1 MSFIYHYSM
10 DSSDRNRAY
19 QWAQLSA
26 SIDSFACL
34 FLFLSVDD
42 FLSRYIFPQVPLRS
56 FSISV
61 KFFLSLLSTSFVS
74 TVLTICGLIP
84 AVPKHSSYSQKQLWL
99 TSLEQHNFTLWLWI
113 SYVSFLFYFIDW
125 KFDSFFFFFFLLYI
139 ISFFILLPLFFA
151 VFLSLFY

>member
-99 TSLEQHNFTLWLWI
+99 TSLEQHNFTLWL
-113 SYVSFLFYFIDW
+113 
-125 KFDSFFFFFFLLYI
+125 
-139 ISFFILLPLFFA
+139 
-151 VFLSLFY
+151 

>member
-74 TVLTICGLIP
+74 TVLTICGLIS

-99 TSLEQHNFTLWLWI
+99 TSLEQHNCTISPCGYEFPMSLFCFTSLTENLI
-113 SYVSFLFYFIDW
+113 P
-125 KFDSFFFFFFLLYI
+125 FFFFFFSPVHY
-139 ISFFILLPLFFA
+139 
-151 VFLSLFY
+151 